1 LPVPLLEHPHY
12 LGYHNTMEKKVAALF
27 CAVMLLVGVVW
38 AQAGSPVWERNE
50 EPLSL
55 VGMKL
60 DELFRRF
67 GPPQAVHAARGNE
80 HWQDDVVFVYSE
92 GKFYIYRDR
101 VWQVE
106 LTAISNMKVGD
117 AKGVALLVLGE
128 SAQDKGDYVEY
139 TIPGG
144 AWPLSLRVNF
154 NAGKIATIF
163 IYRSDF

>member
-1 LPVPLLEHPHY
+1 MV
-12 LGYHNTMEKKVAALF
+12 KKVAALF
-27 CAVMLLVGVVW
+27 CAVLLLAGASVW

-60 DELFRRF
+60 DELIRRF

-92 GKFYIYRDR
+92 GKFYLYRDR

-106 LTAISNMKVGD
+106 IGAISGMRVGD
-117 AKGVALLVLGE
+117 AKGVALLILGE

-139 TIPGG
+139 AIPGG
-144 AWPLSLRVNF
+144 AWPLSLRINV

-163 IYRSDF
+163 IFRPDY